1 MIACQLQNWEVSPQ
15 GPAPLF
21 PDDVMSNRTASF
33 MALLSL
39 FFTGNHSCFSFRA
52 VTHVVRPHVVYLHF
66 NRIFC
71 QWRVKFTDSILCL
84 EEPLLQPCL
93 VLCAFSDSDWS
104 LFLFSSSARA
114 VVWLCGHTSHKQR
127 TCVDCTVSLPVCFWS
142 LNGFERW

>member
-39 FFTGNHSCFSFRA
+39 FFTGNHSCFSFRT
-52 VTHVVRPHVVYLHF
+52 VTHVVQPRVVYLHF
-66 NRIFC
+66 NQILC

-84 EEPLLQPCL
+84 EESFLQPSL
-93 VLCAFSDSDWS
+93 VFCAFSDSDWS

-127 TCVDCTVSLPVCFWS
+127 TVWTVLSVCVCAFAL
-142 LNGFERW
+142 